1 MPGSN
6 LNTEIRLLIVEM
18 NDEVEHLKD
27 RALKEP
33 EKSEH
38 YNGYIG
44 GITEYRTKLELI
56 LEKSGNRDRPV
67 TIDQ

>member
-6 LNTEIRLLIVEM
+6 LSAEIRLLIVE
-18 NDEVEHLKD
+18 LKG

-38 YNGYIG
+38 YYGYIG

>member
-6 LNTEIRLLIVEM
+6 LSAEIRLLIVEM
-18 NDEVEHLKD
+18 NDEVEHLKG

-38 YNGYIG
+38 YYGYIG
-44 GITEYRTKLELI
+44 GINEYRTKLELI